1 MKRERFKGLALLL
14 VVLMVGLFFA
24 GCSSDS
30 DDNGNGDDGNGSEVS
45 SFDQLMAME
54 DRLPLSGLQPLS
66 YEDRSDI
73 DKALPVEQ
81 KDDVTIGWAGAFLGS
96 TFFEEMVGSARETA
110 EGYGYTFLDQNAN
123 FDLQTQLTQVESY
136 ITQGVD
142 VIVLNAVDMHSSVA
156 DISRAVA
163 AGIPVIVTGPV
174 SAYEDYPIVTNVIS
188 GSFNSGFEVGLF
200 TAEELYVS
208 GADPLNMGFALSMMS
223 SADAQSRSTGLIA
236 GYLYKAAELDG
247 DPYEEK
253 WDAVLDAYNA
263 WITIRDSGRYLAEDS
278 GLPVNFVGYGTGE
291 STDAAAG
298 QVAASDLLTSNPDM
312 DILLVETDTMLPGA
326 LAEINQ
332 QGLVAGQDLKVVCA
346 ADGTR
351 EALEYIQS
359 GELFATATNIPYY
372 NGEKIVELIHKM
384 YAEGFDANNLPANEY
399 TPTMCINA
407 GNVDDYYDASKPFAL
422 AGDWEMM
429 TIEEYNEANK

>member
-1 MKRERFKGLALLL
+1 MKRERFKGLAILL
-14 VVLMVGLFFA
+14 VLLMLGASLL
-24 GCSSDS
+24 GCSGT
-30 DDNGNGDDGNGSEVS
+30 GNGDKDPDNGGEEKS
-45 SFDQLMAME
+45 SFEKLMEME

-66 YEDRSDI
+66 YDDRSDI
-73 DKALPVEQ
+73 DKALPVEK
-81 KDDVTIGWAGAFLGS
+81 KDDVVIGWAGAFLGS
-96 TFFEEMVGSARETA
+96 TFFEEMVGSARATA
-110 EGYGYTFLDQNAN
+110 EGYGYTFLDSNAN

-156 DISRAVA
+156 DITRAVA
-163 AGIPVIVTGPV
+163 AGIPVFVTGPV
-174 SAYEDYPIVTNVIS
+174 SAKEEYPIVTNVIS
-188 GSFNSGFEVGLF
+188 GSFNSGFEIGLF
-200 TAEELYVS
+200 TAEELYVK

-236 GYLYKAAELDG
+236 GYLFKAAELDG
-247 DPYEEK
+247 KPYEDK

-263 WITIRDSGRYLAEDS
+263 WITVRDSGKYLAADS

-298 QVAASDLLTSNPDM
+298 QVASSDLLTSNPDM

-332 QGLVAGQDLKVVCA
+332 QGLVAGKDLKVVCA

-351 EALEYIQS
+351 EALEYIKS
-359 GELFATATNIPYY
+359 GSLLATATNIPYY

-384 YAEGFDANNLPANEY
+384 YAEGFDANNLPVNSF
-399 TPTMCINA
+399 TPTMAIHA
-407 GNVDDYYDASKPFAL
+407 GNVDEYYDAARPFAK
-422 AGDWEMM
+422 AGDWDIM
-429 TIEEYNEANK
+429 TIEEYNAANK